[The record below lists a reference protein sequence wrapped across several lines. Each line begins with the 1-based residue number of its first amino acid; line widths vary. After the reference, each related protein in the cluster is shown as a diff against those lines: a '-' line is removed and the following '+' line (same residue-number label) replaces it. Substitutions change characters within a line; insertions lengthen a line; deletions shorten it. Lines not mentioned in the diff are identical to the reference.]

1 MSKLLPKHPI
11 PEHLSAQRRLRD
23 YGQERMTYYGSE
35 APLNKIM
42 HEFHIR
48 AFGEELARINFL
60 PEKRRKAAIAE
71 MIDHARRKGVKL
83 TRPALGVTP

>member
-1 MSKLLPKHPI
+1 MNQVPTSRMSKLRKI
-11 PEHLSAQRRLRD
+11 ERD
-23 YGQERMTYYGSE
+23 
-35 APLNKIM
+35 
-42 HEFHIR
+42 FHVR

-60 PEKRRKAAIAE
+60 PEKQRKQAVAE

>member
-1 MSKLLPKHPI
+1 MW
-11 PEHLSAQRRLRD
+11 D
-23 YGQERMTYYGSE
+23 
-35 APLNKIM
+35 
-42 HEFHIR
+42 FHVR

-60 PEKRRKAAIAE
+60 PEKKRKAAVAE